1 MEGVSRRKIAISVYF
16 VYCFYCVFMWFVRV
30 QVDWT
35 QAGIW
40 VSAAGMAG
48 GAFLTF
54 RKNFKP
60 ETQAYFIA
68 SFSTLN
74 ILVYSVATHVF
85 TQVFT
90 VLCALACMLSFYHI
104 PRIHYFYYVTT
115 LGFILYHLFAENRI
129 QEIIDGEY
137 LIIIRILSIFLIET
151 VLLILVKWH
160 LKALEEVR
168 EKAAEAEQA
177 CQAKA
182 DFLSNMSHEIRT
194 PMNVIMGMTEL
205 VMEKNINEEE
215 KEYIYGIHTAGE
227 NLLAI
232 INDILDFSKIES
244 GDLEVSRESYE
255 MMSFFCDICGI
266 AQIQMGEK
274 KVEFIADINPNMPL
288 KLVGDGVRLKQVIL
302 NLISNAIKYTEQ
314 GRIKFIVDFMET
326 PQGLDL
332 TVTVNDSGIGI
343 KEEDKQKLFHAFE
356 QIDSKRNR
364 AVQGTGLGLAISKE
378 LVALMG
384 GKLDFTSTY
393 GKGTE
398 FTFTIPQRI
407 ADSTPCA
414 VVKDREQI
422 CFGIYAENIYVR
434 EALSNMLKQLGIR
447 HVELERKENLAE
459 KVNYFGINHLFVDC
473 NQGSDIPKLIA
484 DIPVKTEVIVYEDA
498 YVKTHVSANIHMMKK
513 PVYSIAL
520 ASVLNHQ
527 DRGIT
532 LYEKE
537 IKAIRRRFRAPEA
550 KILVVD
556 DNAVNLKV
564 VEGLLKPYEMQIDTA
579 VSGEEAIEKVMEN
592 KYDLVLM
599 DHMMPK
605 MDGIE
610 ATELIRQRE
619 GEYYQ
624 KLPIIALSA
633 NAVHGA
639 QEMFLES
646 GMNDF
651 VPKPIEMR
659 VLAEKLLHYLPK
671 DKIIKRTAAET
682 TEVSGIEAFPKIEGL
697 DSEAGFKLIGEDEK
711 LYREIV
717 KDYAEDVARKA
728 EEIEKNLA
736 GWDLDGFIINVHSL
750 KSISGTIGATEI
762 FRLAKQLEE
771 KGREKDMSALLRET
785 PIMLEKYRSLGKAL
799 LTLIGSEEKKKLEEA
814 GNTELE
820 KSEPGK
826 EELAKKLHLLIQYAE
841 EYDSF
846 GAEEIIE
853 DLKHYR
859 YGEERTEKAFLEI
872 QEAMEQFDYD
882 ACMEAAHRMLTYL

>member
-1 MEGVSRRKIAISVYF
+1 MEGVSKRKIAISVYF
-16 VYCFYCVFMWFVRV
+16 VYCFYCVFMWCIRE
-30 QVDWT
+30 QVNWT
-35 QAGIW
+35 QAGMWI
-40 VSAAGMAG
+40 SAAGMAG

-54 RKNFKP
+54 RKKFKP

-68 SFSTLN
+68 SFATLN

-85 TQVFT
+85 TQMFT
-90 VLCALACMLSFYHI
+90 VLCALACLFSFYHI

-129 QEIIDGEY
+129 ADIIAGEY

-160 LKALEEVR
+160 LKALEELQD
-168 EKAAEAEQA
+168 KAAEAELA
-177 CQAKA
+177 CQAKS

-205 VMEKNINEEE
+205 VMEKDIREEE

-244 GDLEVSRESYE
+244 GDLEVSRQSYE
-255 MMSFFCDICGI
+255 MMSFFYDIIGI

-274 KVEFIADINPNMPL
+274 KVEFIADINPNIPL

-314 GRIKFIVDFMET
+314 GRIKFIVDFTET
-326 PQGLDL
+326 QQGLDL

-343 KEEDKQKLFHAFE
+343 KDEDKKKLFRAFE

-378 LVALMG
+378 LVTLMG
-384 GKLDFTSTY
+384 GRLHFTSTY

-414 VVKDREQI
+414 AVRDKDQI
-422 CFGIYAENIYVR
+422 YFGIYTENEYMR
-434 EALSNMLKQLGIR
+434 EALGNMLKQLEIKY
-447 HVELERKENLAE
+447 VELEEKETMAE
-459 KVNYFGINHLFVDC
+459 KVVKFDINYLFVDC
-473 NQGSDIPKLIA
+473 SQGSDIPKIIA
-484 DIPVKTEVIVYEDA
+484 EIPDKTEIIVYEDA
-498 YVKTHVSANIHMMKK
+498 YVKTYAAANIHMVKK
-513 PVYSIAL
+513 PIYSIAL
-520 ASVLNHQ
+520 ALVLNHQ
-527 DRGIT
+527 DMGIAM
-532 LYEKE
+532 YEKE
-537 IKAIRRRFRAPEA
+537 IKEVRSRFRAPEA

-564 VEGLLKPYEMQIDTA
+564 AEGLLKPYDMQIDTA
-579 VSGEEAIEKVMEN
+579 VSGEEAIEKVLKN
-592 KYDLVLM
+592 AYDLVLM

-610 ATELIRQRE
+610 ATEIIRQQE

-633 NAVHGA
+633 NAVQGA
-639 QEMFLES
+639 QEMFLGA

-659 VLAEKLLHYLPK
+659 VLADKLLQYLPK
-671 DKIIKRTAAET
+671 DKIIKRTSTET
-682 TEVSGIEAFPKIEGL
+682 SEVSGIEAFPQIEGL
-697 DSEAGFKLIGEDEK
+697 DTKAGFKLVGEDEK
-711 LYREIV
+711 LYCEIV
-717 KDYAEDVARKA
+717 KVYAVEVEKRA
-728 EEIEKNLA
+728 EEIEENFEQED
-736 GWDLDGFIINVHSL
+736 WESYIINVHSL
-750 KSISGTIGATEI
+750 KSISGTIGAMEI
-762 FRLAKQLEE
+762 FQLAKELEE
-771 KGREKDMSALLRET
+771 KGKNKDIEVLLQKT
-785 PIMLEKYRSLGKAL
+785 PILLEHYRKLGKEL
-799 LTLIGSEEKKKLEEA
+799 LAVIGDKETTKQEEEEKA
-814 GNTELE
+814 
-820 KSEPGK
+820 EPVK
-826 EELAKKLHLLIQYAE
+826 EELAKELHLLIQCLE

-846 GAEEIIE
+846 GAEEII
-853 DLKHYR
+853 DNMKRYHYAS
-859 YGEERTEKAFLEI
+859 EESQDIFHKIQKA
-872 QEAMEQFDYD
+872 MDQFDYEICKEE
-882 ACMEAAHRMLTYL
+882 ACRMLTELQEN